1 MSDLLTV
8 EKTLE
13 VLDRLR
19 ETVRDFATREA
30 RIEHEFATLIN
41 RARKQREFDSE
52 QVRARVASQV
62 QMSAMSVSSARASI
76 EARHRTRHERIV
88 KALQSSRRQRHEET
102 TDREGRRRH
111 KVQIETL
118 NANRHRDQSIATANN
133 SQIGRAHV

>member
-41 RARKQREFDSE
+41 RARKQREFDPTI
-52 QVRARVASQV
+52 QALRDCLARPDLSRE
-62 QMSAMSVSSARASI
+62 SAV
-76 EARHRTRHERIV
+76 T
-88 KALQSSRRQRHEET
+88 RQR
-102 TDREGRRRH
+102 
-111 KVQIETL
+111 INETL
-118 NANRHRDQSIATANN
+118 S
-133 SQIGRAHV
+133 RAKAA